1 MRFFGIC
8 FFGIKRGENC
18 QKHKKNVFFAVN
30 PSFLRAILSSC
41 SFSKIDQRDSLTV
54 DLFKR
59 SMRAIWSRS
68 IFIKVWREWFDHGWS
83 FKKIN
88 KSDLITVDLFKRSK
102 RQNKNKT
109 PCPRSLWLRWHGV
122 SIVVVQAD
130 IVSV

>member
-18 QKHKKNVFFAVN
+18 QKHKKNVFFAAN

-59 SMRAIWSRS
+59 SMRAIQLQS
-68 IFIKVWREWFDHGWS
+68 IFLKIDESDSITIDFL
-83 FKKIN
+83 KKLTRAI
-88 KSDLITVDLFKRSK
+88 
-102 RQNKNKT
+102 
-109 PCPRSLWLRWHGV
+109 
-122 SIVVVQAD
+122 
-130 IVSV
+130 

>member
-18 QKHKKNVFFAVN
+18 QKHVFFAAN

-59 SMRAIWSRS
+59 SMRAIQLQS
-68 IFIKVWREWFDHGWS
+68 IFLKIDESDS
-83 FKKIN
+83 ITIDLLKK
-88 KSDLITVDLFKRSK
+88 LTR
-102 RQNKNKT
+102 
-109 PCPRSLWLRWHGV
+109 
-122 SIVVVQAD
+122 AM
-130 IVSV
+130 